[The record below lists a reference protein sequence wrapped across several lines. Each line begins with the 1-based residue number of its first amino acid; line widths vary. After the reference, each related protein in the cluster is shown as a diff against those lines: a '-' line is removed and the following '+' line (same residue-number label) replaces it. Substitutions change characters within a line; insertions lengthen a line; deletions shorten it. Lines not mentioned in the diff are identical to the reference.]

1 MKKIILI
8 TLIIS
13 FIYPDRFIEQM
24 LQERRAREYKAKM
37 EKINKKNRARV
48 SEILYGTTKI
58 IYDYINKTVR
68 DKYNEC
74 IEINHLK
81 RDRLKI
87 GKTFVKAVDKR
98 CYNYA
103 IRENNEKNNNKPR
116 IKKDMN
122 IKVSDDTIDLSIKN
136 KKKKKFKLKVT
147 NADNK

>member
-1 MKKIILI
+1 MKQLILFI
-8 TLIIS
+8 LIIS
-13 FIYPDRFIEQM
+13 FIYPDRFIDQM
-24 LQERRAREYKAKM
+24 LQERRAREYKAKI
-37 EKINKKNRARV
+37 EKINKRNKARV

-87 GKTFVKAVDKR
+87 GKTFVKPVDKR
-98 CYNYA
+98 CYHYA
-103 IRENNEKNNNKPR
+103 LRENSKKDNNKPR

-122 IKVSDDTIDLSIKN
+122 IKVSDDTVDLSIKS
-136 KKKKKFKLKVT
+136 KKKKKFKLEVVD
-147 NADNK
+147 ADNK